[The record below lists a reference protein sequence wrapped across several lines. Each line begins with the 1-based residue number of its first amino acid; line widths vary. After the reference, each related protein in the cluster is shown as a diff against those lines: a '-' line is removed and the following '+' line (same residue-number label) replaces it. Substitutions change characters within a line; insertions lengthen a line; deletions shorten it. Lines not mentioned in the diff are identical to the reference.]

1 MKYIHKYIFK
11 GHDRTSLEVE
21 GHDEIREH
29 IDGCFI
35 GASEGVWRI
44 FHFGLHS
51 ESPNVVRLE
60 VHLPGQHLVHFDPDD
75 DPEVVMER
83 ASSETTKLAG
93 FFKANRDTGELGEVA
108 RRLTYQEFPQ
118 KLVWKA
124 KGWAVRKKGFAI
136 GRMYFASPSSGERFY
151 LRTLLTV
158 VKGST
163 SFEDLHTINGVL
175 HPTFRDA
182 CVACG
187 LLEDDGEW
195 VTCLQDACQMQTGT
209 SLRQLFTSL
218 LLFCS
223 PTHPNKLWTRFR
235 DFICDDLAHRIQTK
249 YHINHPSQDQVYD
262 LGLYL
267 LEAILKSSGKSLAN
281 FHPMP
286 EPVFNWDLRAGNA
299 FITEQLNYDREEESN
314 TAAIIVPQLNPEQ
327 RVSYNTVLSAVL
339 SGSGETFFL
348 SGPGGTGK
356 TFVYRALCHTLRGMG
371 LIVICVASS
380 GIASLLLPGGRTSHS
395 MLKIPI
401 EGLSPE
407 SFCSINK
414 EEGRA
419 DLFRS
424 ASLIIWDEVPMQ
436 HRFGPEAVSRTLMD
450 IRDDPRPFGGLTVV
464 FGGDFRQILPVV
476 RRGSPERII
485 GASIC
490 RSSLWKKVQVL
501 RLHQNQRLEPTQD
514 SAHFTSWLLKIGS
527 GGRERNNMIA
537 IPPSMVASCP
547 SELLDFVYPG
557 LKGSDAL
564 PTQDF
569 FRDQAILAARNADVN
584 RMNHDV
590 LEMLKGEEVVLFSAD
605 KVVTESGA
613 DGHTARYPV
622 ELLQSLDAPGLPP
635 GELRV
640 KIGCPLI
647 LLVNLAPSRGL
658 CNGTRVVLRRT
669 SHRILEV
676 SIVGGSH
683 NGSIALIPRVSL
695 VPNSDGSNF
704 PFVLR
709 RRQFPVRLAFAM
721 SINKS
726 QGQSL
731 KVVGLDL
738 RVPVFTHGQL
748 YVALSRA
755 TSGNRIRALLPP
767 DSNRETQNIVFS
779 EVLLD

>member
-1 MKYIHKYIFK
+1 VKYIHKYIFK

-29 IDGCFI
+29 IDGRFV

-44 FHFGLHS
+44 FHFSMHG
-51 ESPNVVRLE
+51 ESPNIVRLE
-60 VHLPGQHLVHFDPDD
+60 IHLPGQHLVHFDPDD

-83 ASSETTKLAG
+83 ASHETTKLTG

-108 RRLTYQEFPQ
+108 RELTYQEFPQ
-118 KLVWKA
+118 KLVWKK

-136 GRMYFASPSSGERFY
+136 GRMYFVSPSSGERFY

-158 VKGST
+158 MKGPT
-163 SFEDLHTINGVL
+163 SFKDLRTVDGVL
-175 HPTFRDA
+175 YPTFRDTCIA
-182 CVACG
+182 RG

-195 VTCLQDACQMQTGT
+195 VTCLEDASQMQTGT
-209 SLRQLFTSL
+209 SLRQLFSSL

-223 PTHPNKLWTRFR
+223 PTHPDKLWTQFR
-235 DFICDDLAHRIQTK
+235 DFICDDLAHRIQTR
-249 YHINHPSQDQVYD
+249 YHIDHPSQDQVHD

-267 LEAILKSSGKSLAN
+267 LDGILKSSGKSLAQ
-281 FHPMP
+281 FCSMP
-286 EPVFNWDLRAGNA
+286 QPIFDWDLRTGNA
-299 FITEQLNYDREEESN
+299 LIAEQLDYNREEESN
-314 TAAIIVPQLNPEQ
+314 IAANMVPQLNPEQ
-327 RVSYNTVLSAVL
+327 KYSYDTVLSAVL
-339 SGSGETFFL
+339 SHSGGTFFL

-371 LIVICVASS
+371 YIVICVASS
-380 GIASLLLPGGRTSHS
+380 GIAALLLPGGRTSHS

-401 EGLSPE
+401 EGLGPE
-407 SFCSINK
+407 SFCSIDK
-414 EEGRA
+414 EDSRA
-419 DLFRS
+419 DLLRS

-450 IRDDPRPFGGLTVV
+450 IRDDARPFGGLTVI

-485 GASIC
+485 NASIC
-490 RSSLWKKVQVL
+490 RSSLWRNMQVL
-501 RLHQNQRLEPTQD
+501 RLHRNQRLEPTQD
-514 SAHFTSWLLKIGS
+514 SSQFASWLLKVGS
-527 GGRERNNMIA
+527 GGQARDSSVA
-537 IPPSMVASCP
+537 IPPSMAVNSVD
-547 SELLDFVYPG
+547 ELLDFVYPG
-557 LKGSDAL
+557 LKNGSVL
-564 PTQDF
+564 PTRDF
-569 FRDQAILAARNADVN
+569 FRDRAILAARNADVSQT
-584 RMNHDV
+584 NHDV
-590 LEMLKGEEVVLFSAD
+590 LKMLVGEEIVLFSAD
-605 KVVTESGA
+605 KVITESGA
-613 DGHTARYPV
+613 DAAVTRYPV
-622 ELLQSLDAPGLPP
+622 ELLRSLDAPGLPP
-635 GELRV
+635 GELHI

-658 CNGTRVVLRRT
+658 CNGTRMILRRA
-669 SHRILEV
+669 SHRVLEV

-683 NGSIALIPRVSL
+683 DGSIALIPRVSL
-695 VPNSDGSNF
+695 TPNSDGSDF
-704 PFVLR
+704 PFTLR

-755 TSGNRIRALLPP
+755 TSGHRIRALLAP
-767 DSNRETQNIVFS
+767 DSKGETSNIVFS

>member
-29 IDGCFI
+29 IDGRFV
-35 GASEGVWRI
+35 GASEGAWRI
-44 FHFGLHS
+44 FHFDMHG

-83 ASSETTKLAG
+83 ASNETTKLAG
-93 FFKANRDTGELGEVA
+93 FFKANRDTGKLGEVA
-108 RRLTYQEFPQ
+108 RQLTYQEFPQ
-118 KLVWKA
+118 KLVWK
-124 KGWAVRKKGFAI
+124 KKRWDVRKKGFAI

-163 SFEDLHTINGVL
+163 SFEDLRMVDNIL

-182 CVACG
+182 CVARG

-195 VTCLQDACQMQTGT
+195 VICIQDACQMQTGA
-209 SLRQLFTSL
+209 SLRQLFASL

-223 PTHPNKLWTRFR
+223 PTHPNKLWTKFC
-235 DFICDDLAHRIQTK
+235 DFICDDLAHRIRTR
-249 YHINHPSQDQVYD
+249 YHINHPSQNQIYD

-267 LEAILKSSGKSLAN
+267 LEGILKSSGKSLAN
-281 FHPMP
+281 FRPMP
-286 EPVFNWDLRAGNA
+286 EPIFNWDLCTGNA
-299 FITEQLNYDREEESN
+299 LITEQLDYNREEESN
-314 TAAIIVPQLNPEQ
+314 MAAVMVPQLNPEQ
-327 RVSYNTVLSAVL
+327 RASYDTVLSAVL
-339 SGSGETFFL
+339 SNSGGTFFL

-356 TFVYRALCHTLRGMG
+356 TFVYRTLCHTLRGSG
-371 LIVICVASS
+371 HIVICVASS
-380 GIASLLLPGGRTSHS
+380 GIAALLLPGGRTSHS
-395 MLKIPI
+395 MLKIPV
-401 EGLSPE
+401 EGLGPE
-407 SFCSINK
+407 SVCSIDK
-414 EEGRA
+414 EDNRA
-419 DLFRS
+419 NLLRS

-436 HRFGPEAVSRTLMD
+436 HRFGPEAVSRTLSD
-450 IRDDPRPFGGLTVV
+450 IRDDPRPFGGLAVV

-476 RRGSPERII
+476 RRGTPERII

-490 RSSLWKKVQVL
+490 RSSLWKGVQVL
-501 RLHQNQRLEPTQD
+501 RLHRNQRLEPTQD
-514 SAHFTSWLLKIGS
+514 SARFASWLLEVGS
-527 GGRERNNMIA
+527 GGQAGNGAVA
-537 IPPSMVASCP
+537 IPPSMVVGSVP
-547 SELLDFVYPG
+547 ELLNFVYPG
-557 LKGSDAL
+557 LTGNGTL

-569 FRDQAILAARNADVN
+569 FRDRAILAARNVDVN
-584 RMNHDV
+584 QMNHEV
-590 LEMLKGEEVVLFSAD
+590 LEMLDGEEIVLFSAD

-613 DGHTARYPV
+613 DAAAAYYPV
-622 ELLQSLDAPGLPP
+622 ELLRSLDAPGLPP

-658 CNGTRVVLRRT
+658 CNGTRMVLRRA
-669 SHRILEV
+669 SHRVLEV

-683 NGSIALIPRVSL
+683 DGSMALIPRVSL
-695 VPNSDGSNF
+695 TPNSDGSDF

-755 TSGNRIRALLPP
+755 TSGDRVRALLPP
-767 DSNRETQNIVFS
+767 DSGGEALNVVYS

>member
-21 GHDEIREH
+21 GRDEIREH
-29 IDGCFI
+29 IDGRFV
-35 GASEGVWRI
+35 GASEGAWRI
-44 FHFGLHS
+44 FHFNMHG

-60 VHLPGQHLVHFDPDD
+60 VHLPGQHLVHFDPED
-75 DPEVVMER
+75 DPDVVMER
-83 ASSETTKLAG
+83 ASNEVTKLTG
-93 FFKANRDTGELGEVA
+93 FFKANRDLGELGGLA
-108 RRLTYQEFPQ
+108 RQLTYQEFPQ
-118 KLVWKA
+118 KLVWKK

-136 GRMYFASPSSGERFY
+136 GRMYFVSPSAGERFY

-158 VKGST
+158 VRGST
-163 SFEDLHTINGVL
+163 SFEELRTVDGVL
-175 HPTFRDA
+175 YPTFRDTCIA
-182 CVACG
+182 RG

-195 VTCLQDACQMQTGT
+195 VTCLDDASQMQTGT
-209 SLRQLFTSL
+209 SLRQLFASL

-223 PTHPNKLWTRFR
+223 PTYPNILWSQFR
-235 DFICDDLAHRIQTK
+235 DFICDDLKHRIQTK
-249 YHINHPSQDQVYD
+249 YHIDHPSQDQVYD

-281 FHPMP
+281 FSPMP
-286 EPVFNWDLRAGNA
+286 QPAFNWDLNTGNA
-299 FITEQLNYDREEESN
+299 LITEQLDYNREEESHM
-314 TAAIIVPQLNPEQ
+314 AATMLPQLNPEQ
-327 RVSYNTVLSAVL
+327 QSSYDTVLSAVL
-339 SGSGETFFL
+339 SGSGGTFFL

-356 TFVYRALCHTLRGMG
+356 TFVYRTLCHTLRGMG
-371 LIVICVASS
+371 HVVICVASS
-380 GIASLLLPGGRTSHS
+380 GIAALLLPGGRTSHS

-407 SFCSINK
+407 SFCSIDK
-414 EEGRA
+414 EDNRA
-419 DLFRS
+419 ELLRLT
-424 ASLIIWDEVPMQ
+424 SLIIWDEVPMQ
-436 HRFGPEAVSRTLMD
+436 HRYGPEAVSRTLMD

-464 FGGDFRQILPVV
+464 FGGDFRQILPVI
-476 RRGSPERII
+476 RRGSPEHII

-490 RSSLWKKVQVL
+490 RSSLWQKVQVL
-501 RLHQNQRLEPTQD
+501 RLHRNQRLESTPD
-514 SAHFTSWLLKIGS
+514 SSRFASWLLEVGS
-527 GGRERNNMIA
+527 GGQAKNSSIPL
-537 IPPSMVASCP
+537 PPSMVVNSVT
-547 SELLDFVYPG
+547 ELLDFVYPG
-557 LKGSDAL
+557 IKGNNTL

-569 FRDQAILAARNADVN
+569 FRDRAILAARNGDVN
-584 RMNHDV
+584 QMNHDV
-590 LEMLKGEEVVLFSAD
+590 LEMLHGEETVFFSAD

-613 DGHTARYPV
+613 DGAETRYPV
-622 ELLQSLDAPGLPP
+622 ELLRSLDAPGLPP
-635 GELRV
+635 GELHV
-640 KIGCPLI
+640 KVGCPLI

-658 CNGTRVVLRRT
+658 CNGTRMVLRRA
-669 SHRILEV
+669 SSRILEV

-683 NGSIALIPRVSL
+683 DGSIALIPRVSL
-695 VPNSDGSNF
+695 TPNSDGNDF

-738 RVPVFTHGQL
+738 RIPVFTHGQL

-767 DSNRETQNIVFS
+767 DSKGEAQNIVFP